1 MRFSGERQAP
11 APVTQVW
18 GALHDRQTL
27 LAVIPGCEEMV
38 PRGAGRYDA
47 TLRARVG
54 PVGDT
59 YRGSF
64 TIEDL
69 RPGAELRVQV
79 EAGGRCGRLLVDL
92 RVALAQAEGPDITA
106 LRYVADATVGG
117 FVARLGAATLTV
129 AGGHFTGCFFDG
141 LDRVLRGARQPALLS

>member
-1 MRFSGERQAP
+1 MRFSGQRQAP
-11 APVTQVW
+11 APVAQVW

-27 LAVIPGCEEMV
+27 LAVIPGCEQMV

-64 TIEDL
+64 TIDDL

-79 EAGGRCGRLLVDL
+79 EAGGRCGRLQVDL
-92 RVALAQAEGPDITA
+92 RVALTPAEEPAMTA

-129 AGGHFTGCFFDG
+129 AGAHFTGCFFDG
-141 LDRVLRGARQPALLS
+141 LDRVLQGARRPALLA